1 MTSRASRGAAAILAI
16 LALAFVVSC
25 GRETVSRIRVTGV
38 VAPAPADVGAPAAA
52 TMAVYATI
60 ANGAP
65 ADTLSSIETPAAQ
78 TALLHSTM
86 DHGGMQMM
94 HAVTFFPIPAD
105 STVRLAPGGTHIMLE
120 GLSRQFTSGDSIPLV
135 LVFRRAGPIP
145 VTAKV
150 VTYERLDSAL
160 TERTPPP

>member
-1 MTSRASRGAAAILAI
+1 MMSIAGRGAAAI

-25 GRETVSRIRVTGV
+25 DKEPESRIVVSGV
-38 VAPAPADVGAPAAA
+38 VAPAPANVGSPAAA
-52 TMAVYATI
+52 TMSVYATI
-60 ANGAP
+60 ANGAA
-65 ADTLSSIETPAAQ
+65 ADTLFSIETPAAQ

-94 HAVTFFPIPAD
+94 HAVTFFPIPTD

-135 LVFRRAGPIP
+135 LVFRRGGPSP

-150 VTYERLDSAL
+150 VTYARLDSAL
-160 TERTPPP
+160 AP